1 MFTRG
6 TQNACKSVNS
16 VIWSRLPKSNFV
28 LRKSLEFGVYEAIAS
43 FNSGNLVKC
52 RILTGLGINCI
63 RTMETI
69 DNTRIQES
77 EKDVEEIHKKCRQQQ
92 NLAKRKLEDKH
103 EEEEDPE
110 NPSYGAGMF

>member
-6 TQNACKSVNS
+6 TQNACESVNS
-16 VIWSRLPKSNFV
+16 VIWSRLPKSNIFA
-28 LRKSLEFGVYEAIAS
+28 VYAAIAS

-63 RTMETI
+63 RTMEKI

-103 EEEEDPE
+103 EEEDPE

>member
-1 MFTRG
+1 
-6 TQNACKSVNS
+6 
-16 VIWSRLPKSNFV
+16 
-28 LRKSLEFGVYEAIAS
+28 
-43 FNSGNLVKC
+43 
-52 RILTGLGINCI
+52 
-63 RTMETI
+63 MEKI

-77 EKDVEEIHKKCRQQQ
+77 EKAVEEIHKKCRQQQ